1 MSGLCAQSHQ
11 KQMKLPSK
19 PLIGSL
25 IRLAVAGIG
34 GVLLIAASLY
44 LYLSPKLPTV
54 ETLKTVKL
62 QTPLRIY
69 SQDSQLIGEFGQQRR
84 NPIAYEDIP
93 ENLVH
98 AILAAEDSRFFEHS
112 GIDPRGL
119 ARAVKQMIAS
129 GERQGGGST
138 LTMQVARN
146 FFLSKKK
153 EFTRKFNEILLSFR
167 IEDELT
173 KEEIFSLYANKMFL
187 GKRAYGVQAA
197 ANVYYGKSIDELS
210 LAQTAMIAVL
220 FQLPSTQNPINNPES
235 SMQRR
240 NWILSRMHSPLGYIT
255 QEEYD
260 LAVAEPITAR
270 YHGPQTE
277 LNAPYVSEMVRL
289 ESKQIVANL
298 NRNEAYQDTP
308 IDLMNDGL
316 RIYTTIDSTLQKSA
330 RRSLR
335 NGLTIYD
342 WRHGYRGPERQFIDP
357 EQWPQILADTPIV
370 GDLVPAIITEVDE
383 QQIKLRS
390 KFDEEVILT
399 WEDDLKDT
407 RGFISTNSYRNLK
420 NIVDEFAVGYLVR
433 LKEKP
438 NGNWALSQIPTAQ
451 SALVALSPQD
461 GAIKSLV
468 GGFDFDQ
475 SQYNRV
481 TQAERQPG
489 SNFKPFIYAAALNSG
504 MTAASTISGASISML
519 DSQLE
524 GDWQPKNDGG
534 KVYGETRLRQGLYK
548 SLNTVSIRLLR
559 TIGLRAAIDGASRFG
574 FDPNALPDNFT
585 LALGSHAVPPL
596 EVATGYAA
604 FANGG
609 YLVEPYLIDRIEDV
623 YGNILFKANPTRVP
637 EDNADSESVA
647 QEETPE
653 QLDLE
658 QIEQELEQLDL
669 GQWANKSEDGT
680 ENPESSPVESS
691 ELELTEPEPT
701 TPEPRVA
708 ERVIEPRVAYIMD
721 SILKDVIRKGT
732 GVKAKQLK
740 RNDIAGKTGTTND
753 AKDAW
758 FSGYSPHIVAT
769 AWVGFDNNNSLGRNE
784 YGGSAA
790 LPIWIDF
797 MRTALS
803 GQPDQPRTQP
813 DGLVQVRI
821 DPKTGKRV
829 SARFPGA
836 IFEIFRQE
844 HLPVEPEG
852 NSVSKDI
859 ERELLNEEL
868 L

>member
-1 MSGLCAQSHQ
+1 
-11 KQMKLPSK
+11 MKLPSK

-25 IRLAVAGIG
+25 IRLTIAGIG
-34 GVLLIAASLY
+34 GILLIAASLY

-69 SQDSQLIGEFGQQRR
+69 SQDSQLIGEFGEQRR

-93 ENLVH
+93 KHMVH
-98 AILAAEDSRFFEHS
+98 AILAAEDSRFFEHK

-119 ARAVKQMIAS
+119 GRAVWQIVKS

-146 FFLSKKK
+146 FFLTKKK

-187 GKRAYGVQAA
+187 GKRAYGVEAA
-197 ANVYYGKSIDELS
+197 ANVYYGKPIDELS

-220 FQLPSTQNPINNPES
+220 FQSPSRQNPINSPEES
-235 SMQRR
+235 LERR
-240 NWILSRMHSPLGYIT
+240 NWILSRMLSPLGYIT
-255 QEEYD
+255 REEYD
-260 LAVAEPITAR
+260 LAVAEPVTAR

-289 ESKQIVANL
+289 EAKQIIANL
-298 NRNEAYQDTP
+298 NRSEAYQDNP

-316 RIYTTIDSTLQKSA
+316 RVYATIDSELQKSA
-330 RRSLR
+330 RRALR
-335 NGLTIYD
+335 NGLTTYD
-342 WRHGYRGPERQFIDP
+342 WRHGYRGPERQFSDP
-357 EQWPQILADTPIV
+357 AEWPDILKDTPIV
-370 GDLVPAIITEVDE
+370 GDLAPAIVSAVDE
-383 QQIKLRS
+383 QQITLLS
-390 KFDEEVILT
+390 KTGEDITLT
-399 WEDDLKDT
+399 WEDDLKEV
-407 RGFISTNSYRNLK
+407 RGFITTNRYRKLK
-420 NIVDEFAVGYLVR
+420 NTIDEFAVGDLMR
-433 LKEKP
+433 LRQKSD
-438 NGNWALSQIPTAQ
+438 GSWALSQIPTAQ

-481 TQAERQPG
+481 TQAKRQPG
-489 SNFKPFIYAAALNSG
+489 SNFKPFIYTAALNSG
-504 MTAASTISGASISML
+504 MTAASTVSGASISME
-519 DSQLE
+519 DSLLE
-524 GDWQPKNDGG
+524 GYWKPENDNGE
-534 KVYGETRLRQGLYK
+534 VYGETRLRKGLYK

-559 TIGLRAAIDGASRFG
+559 TIGLKAAIDGVARFG
-574 FDPNALPDNFT
+574 FDPNALPDNYT
-585 LALGSHAVPPL
+585 MALGSHALPPI
-596 EVATGYAA
+596 EIARGYAV

-623 YGNILFKANPTRVP
+623 YGNVLFQANPTRVP
-637 EDNADSESVA
+637 DNTVSKDAAETEDEA
-647 QEETPE
+647 QLE
-653 QLDLE
+653 QQLEQQQLE

-669 GQWANKSEDGT
+669 DQWANSDS
-680 ENPESSPVESS
+680 PEQ
-691 ELELTEPEPT
+691 TEPEQPDT
-701 TPEPRVA
+701 DGNGEQSAPKPEPRTA
-708 ERVIEPRVAYIMD
+708 ERVVEPRVAYIMD

-797 MRTALS
+797 MRTALR
-803 GQPDQPRTQP
+803 GVEDLPRSQP
-813 DGLVQVRI
+813 DGLVQVRV

-836 IFEIFRQE
+836 IFEIFRHE
-844 HLPVEPEG
+844 HLPVEPENSGG
-852 NSVSKDI
+852 NI
-859 ERELLNEEL
+859 ERELLDEEL

>member
-1 MSGLCAQSHQ
+1 
-11 KQMKLPSK
+11 MKLPSK

-25 IRLAVAGIG
+25 IRLTIAGIG
-34 GVLLIAASLY
+34 GLLLIAASLY

-54 ETLKTVKL
+54 ETLKAVKL

-69 SQDSQLIGEFGQQRR
+69 SQDSKLIGEFGQQRR

-93 ENLVH
+93 QNLVY
-98 AILAAEDSRFFEHS
+98 AILAAEDSRFFEHK

-119 ARAVKQMIAS
+119 ARAVKQMVVS
-129 GERQGGGST
+129 GQRQGGGST

-197 ANVYYGKSIDELS
+197 ANVYYGKTIDELS

-220 FQLPSTQNPINNPES
+220 FQLPSTQNPINDPDS
-235 SMQRR
+235 SLERR
-240 NWILSRMHSPLGYIT
+240 NWILGRMHTLGRIS
-255 QEEYD
+255 EEDYQT
-260 LAVAEPITAR
+260 AVAEPVTAT
-270 YHGPQTE
+270 YHGPRTE

-289 ESKQIVANL
+289 EAKQIVANL
-298 NRNEAYQDTP
+298 NRSDAYQDTP
-308 IDLMNDGL
+308 IDMMNDGL
-316 RIYTTIDSTLQKSA
+316 RIYTTLDSTLQKSA

-335 NGLTIYD
+335 DGLVTYD
-342 WRHGYRGPERQFIDP
+342 QRHGYRGPERNYSDS
-357 EQWPQILADTPIV
+357 EQWPQVLKDTPVV
-370 GDLVPAIITEVDE
+370 GDLIPAIVSNIQE
-383 QQIKLRS
+383 QQLTLLIRS
-390 KFDEEVILT
+390 GELVTLN
-399 WEDDLKDT
+399 WEDDLKQV
-407 RGFISTNSYRNLK
+407 RGFITTNRYRK
-420 NIVDEFAVGYLVR
+420 FKSVAEEFTVGDLVR
-433 LKEKP
+433 LKQKTR
-438 NGNWALSQIPTAQ
+438 GGWALSQIPRAQ
-451 SALVALSPQD
+451 SALVALSPED
-461 GAIKSLV
+461 GAIRSLV

-475 SQYNRV
+475 SQYNRI
-481 TQAERQPG
+481 TQAKRQPG
-489 SNFKPFIYAAALNSG
+489 SNFKPFIYTAALNSG
-504 MTAASTISGASISML
+504 MTAASTISGASISMA
-519 DSQLE
+519 DSLLE
-524 GDWQPKNDGG
+524 GYWQPENDGG
-534 KVYGETRLRQGLYK
+534 EVYGETRIRKGLYK

-559 TIGLRAAIDGASRFG
+559 TIGLNAAINGASRFG

-596 EVATGYAA
+596 EVARGYAV

-609 YLVEPYLIDRIEDV
+609 YLIDPYLIERVEDV
-623 YGNILFKANPTRVP
+623 YGNILFQANPARVP
-637 EDNADSESVA
+637 QEIAE
-647 QEETPE
+647 EETQPPE
-653 QLDLE
+653 SAVDQLDLE
-658 QIEQELEQLDL
+658 QAEQELEQLGIDIWAQQNNSDS
-669 GQWANKSEDGT
+669 GQLDEQPQQEAEADSSTESEA
-680 ENPESSPVESS
+680 EAKPESK
-691 ELELTEPEPT
+691 
-701 TPEPRVA
+701 VA
-708 ERVIEPRVAYIMD
+708 PRVIEPRIAYIMD

-769 AWVGFDNNNSLGRNE
+769 AWVGFDDNSPLGSRE

-790 LPIWIDF
+790 LPIWIEF
-797 MRTALS
+797 MRTALRN
-803 GQPDQPRTQP
+803 QPDEPRLQP

-829 SARFPGA
+829 NSSHPGA
-836 IFEIFRQE
+836 VFEIFRRE
-844 HLPVEPEG
+844 HLPPEPESSVGG
-852 NSVSKDI
+852 NI